1 LGLFYANLTIH
12 GVERASLLT
21 EFRRLQHAAF
31 IGPTINGFTT
41 IFDQIIDEQKFEDIE
56 ELGCTITQTFACT
69 AIASVLHDDDVLYLW
84 LFHKGQISDFYN
96 SLPGYFDSDAGQ
108 EPEGGNAQEICRA
121 FNCIDRIFQVEH
133 ILRANLLEDE
143 MPEILGEQERHKTL
157 CELLGLP
164 PFVAALGYTAIQD
177 GYIPA
182 EFQGIQFEQ
191 I

>member
-1 LGLFYANLTIH
+1 MTIH
-12 GVERASLLT
+12 GVERDSLLT
-21 EFRRLQHAAF
+21 ELRRLQRTAF
-31 IGPTINGFTT
+31 VGPTGNGFTT
-41 IFDQIIDEQKFEDIE
+41 IFDQIIDEQKFDDIE
-56 ELGCTITQTFACT
+56 DFGCTITQTFSCT
-69 AIASVLHDDDVLYLW
+69 AIAAVLHDDGVLYLW
-84 LFHKGQISDFYN
+84 LFHKGQLSDFYN

-121 FNCIDRIFQVEH
+121 FNCIDRTFQVEH

-143 MPEILGEQERHKTL
+143 MPEILGEQERHRTL

-164 PFVAALGYTAIQD
+164 PFVAALGYTAIHG

-182 EFQGIQFEQ
+182 EFQDIKFEL